1 MPSGKICKVNTD
13 DECCNYIVGDKERLE
28 KIAFGEMFLTPLN
41 AVDYGLVSK
50 DLAEKEVELSAEI
63 LDKLRKN
70 VKSADQSEDY
80 MRTGFEKETNNKQNK
95 LSYLRVNSIEEGAD
109 WYRNEFPQLPDQICE
124 IMARWNWGDLSQLT
138 KKKVKNDKKKLAKGD
153 TKTEVYYGLEA
164 KKGEFL
170 LEFN

>member
-95 LSYLRVNSIEEGAD
+95 LSYLRDNSIEEGAD
-109 WYRNEFPQLPDQICE
+109 WYRKEFPQLPDQICE
-124 IMARWNWGDLSQLT
+124 IMARWNWGDLKYST
-138 KKKVKNDKKKLAKGD
+138 KKSIKHDAQKHRKKNDGRPPQFRSEIK
-153 TKTEVYYGLEA
+153 YGNQVVI
-164 KKGEFL
+164 FD
-170 LEFN
+170 